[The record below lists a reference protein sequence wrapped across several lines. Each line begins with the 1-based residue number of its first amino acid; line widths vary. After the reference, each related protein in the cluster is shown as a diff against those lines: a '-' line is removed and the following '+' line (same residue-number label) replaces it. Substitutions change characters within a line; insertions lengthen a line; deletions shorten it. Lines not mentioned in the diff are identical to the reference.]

1 MAIIY
6 LVRILLLLII
16 FIVNANERM
25 ELDFLRTEVS
35 KLKQELKNV
44 AIIITTI
51 YRKMKKMEKLGAM
64 DQKEVQTNLKKMI
77 SLMTFLMSC

>member
-1 MAIIY
+1 M
-6 LVRILLLLII
+6 LII